1 MCIFCKI
8 INGDI
13 PSKKVYEDENTLAIL
28 DISQATKG
36 HTLIL
41 PKKHY
46 ANLLE
51 INNDDYLNVM
61 NAVKIVTNKLNKA
74 FNPDGFNILNNCNE
88 AAGQTVMHFH
98 VHIIPR
104 YKNDDLK
111 IEFTSHSYNLDEV
124 LNQINE
130 GSKNEWAIS
139 TCR

>member
-8 INGDI
+8 INGKI

-36 HTLIL
+36 HTLVL

-46 ANLLE
+46 TNLLE
-51 INNDDYLNVM
+51 MSDNDYNNVM
-61 NAVKIVTNKLNKA
+61 LVAKKLAKKITNDLNAEGV
-74 FNPDGFNILNNCNE
+74 NILNNCGL

-104 YKNDDLK
+104 YNKDDLC
-111 IEFTSHSYNLDEV
+111 INFTDHSKEYDLTEIQNL
-124 LNQINE
+124 I
-130 GSKNEWAIS
+130 K
-139 TCR
+139 